1 MGIVFFGCSSDDYS
15 NSPNLVS
22 DLFPC
27 LPNNG
32 NPEYIYPCDLTL
44 DTQNDVDIFSQGGF
58 TEIDGN
64 LTIEGQDINNL
75 NGLFSLVK
83 TTTIVVKNNSQLNSL
98 NGLQNVQ
105 TLRVRVENNPLLENL
120 QGIGQII
127 DSGTT
132 SILSALVIKNNANL
146 KSLSGIGQ
154 LPPNIDLLIEDNSEL
169 ISLNGLQTTTSSSLG
184 WWRIYSNPKLESLL
198 GLENLEEIFHL
209 SILGN
214 TLLTDLKF
222 TSLTNVIK
230 QLDIGTNNSLVDL
243 SSISQLQSAPF
254 LHIVNNNSLQ
264 NLNGLQNLTT
274 VTNLS
279 ISQNEILQ
287 DISQISNLE
296 EVVTKIEIHSNPS
309 LVNFCVIYDLYVSG
323 VLLNAGDWDI
333 QFNGYNPDIINGNCS
348 P

>member
-1 MGIVFFGCSSDDYS
+1 MAI
-15 NSPNLVS
+15 L
-22 DLFPC
+22 L
-27 LPNNG
+27 LR
-32 NPEYIYPCDLTL
+32 
-44 DTQNDVDIFSQGGF
+44 
-58 TEIDGN
+58 
-64 LTIEGQDINNL
+64 GQDINNL
-75 NGLFSLVK
+75 NCLSSLVK
-83 TTTIVVKNNSQLNSL
+83 TTTIVIKNNSQLNSL

-132 SILSALVIKNNANL
+132 SIYSALVIKNNSNL

-154 LPPNIDLLIEDNSEL
+154 LPPNTDLLIEDNSEL
-169 ISLNGLQTTTSSSLG
+169 ISLNGLQTTTISSLG
-184 WWRIYSNPKLESLL
+184 WWRIFNNPKLESLL
-198 GLENLEEIFHL
+198 GLENLEEIYHL
-209 SILGN
+209 SIVGN
-214 TLLTDLKF
+214 TLLTDLKL

-243 SSISQLQSAPF
+243 SSISQLQSAHF
-254 LHIVNNNSLQ
+254 LTIGSNNSLQ

-274 VTNLS
+274 VTQLS
-279 ISQNEILQ
+279 ITANEILQ

-296 EVVTKIEIHSNPS
+296 EVVTKIDIHSNPS
-309 LVNFCVIYDLYVSG
+309 LMNFCVIYDLYVSG

-333 QFNGYNPDIINGNCS
+333 QFNGYSPDIINGNCS